1 MQEWNGKRTKEEKVM
16 SKIIVYA
23 SRYGTSKEYAVKI
36 AEEKGYP
43 LCSYNEIPDSIK
55 KYDEII
61 FIAPVYAGKIY
72 ALDKFIKNNNKLGE
86 LKLTFVVVGVYNPN
100 RENNTSKLS
109 KLVRD
114 TLKGSNFK
122 IQSIY
127 HLYGKLEVDKLS
139 FMHKML
145 IKALYRKAK
154 KEPINQLSDNDRDI
168 VEAYEQETKPDS
180 INSDH
185 FNQFKKVL
193 VNL

>member
-1 MQEWNGKRTKEEKVM
+1 M

-43 LCSYNEIPDSIK
+43 LCSYNEIPDSIN
-55 KYDEII
+55 KYGEII

-72 ALDKFIKNNNKLGE
+72 ALDKFMKNNNKLGE
-86 LKLTFVVVGVYNPN
+86 LKLILVVVGVYNPN
-100 RENNTSKLS
+100 RENNTSKIS
-109 KLVRD
+109 KLVSDR
-114 TLKGSNFK
+114 LKSSNFK

-127 HLYGKLEVDKLS
+127 HLHGKLEVDKLS

-154 KEPINQLSDNDRDI
+154 KEPIHQISDNDRDI
-168 VEAYEQETKPDS
+168 VEAYEQETKLDS
-180 INSDH
+180 MDSAQ
-185 FNQFKKVL
+185 FTQFKKVL